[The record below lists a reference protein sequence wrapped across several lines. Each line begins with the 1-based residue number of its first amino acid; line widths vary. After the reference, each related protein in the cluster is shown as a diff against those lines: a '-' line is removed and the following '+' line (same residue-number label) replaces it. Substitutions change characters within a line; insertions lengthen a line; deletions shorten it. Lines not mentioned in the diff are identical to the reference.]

1 VTLQHSNRNVVSHS
15 LNNLASVA
23 SGAQSAN
30 RPVSATR
37 LRLEARAAGL
47 DKVEASG
54 RHAGAASGAAASAS
68 RHPPPHSVR
77 FADSGIHGGS
87 AGVASSPGRTLPG
100 VVSGSGTPDRLTKHK
115 GRQSGAFAGYDDF
128 VPDALQEVSSVSDAQ
143 VIRCISWSPAPGGP
157 YFALGTT
164 GHALRLCGVD
174 SSSRICVL
182 KSVEELHSGSVYC
195 IAWNSS
201 GSVVATG
208 SNDKQ
213 LKIVSIAE
221 RDRKITDVGSPVS
234 LAGHTGTVRAAT
246 FCETFRSG
254 CLVSGGAGD
263 NIVRVWDVDSQ
274 SCVGRLPALSDHV
287 QALVTFPHDP
297 ALLLT
302 GW

>member
-1 VTLQHSNRNVVSHS
+1 MSPPRRAQ
-15 LNNLASVA
+15 VA
-23 SGAQSAN
+23 VGTS
-30 RPVSATR
+30 
-37 LRLEARAAGL
+37 
-47 DKVEASG
+47 
-54 RHAGAASGAAASAS
+54 
-68 RHPPPHSVR
+68 
-77 FADSGIHGGS
+77 
-87 AGVASSPGRTLPG
+87 
-100 VVSGSGTPDRLTKHK
+100 SGTPERSNKHP
-115 GRQSGAFAGYDDF
+115 GRKSAAFAGYEDF
-128 VPDALQEVSSVSDAQ
+128 VVDALQEVSSVSDAQ

-195 IAWNSS
+195 IAWNAS

-213 LKIVSIAE
+213 LRIVGIAE
-221 RDRKITDVGSPVS
+221 RDRKITDVGTPVT

-254 CLVSGGAGD
+254 CLISGGAGD
-263 NIVRVWDVDSQ
+263 NMVRVWDVDSQ
-274 SCVGRLPALSDHV
+274 ACVGRLPALSDHV
-287 QALVTFPHDP
+287 QALTAFCHDP
-297 ALLLT
+297 ALLMT

>member
-1 VTLQHSNRNVVSHS
+1 M
-15 LNNLASVA
+15 
-23 SGAQSAN
+23 
-30 RPVSATR
+30 
-37 LRLEARAAGL
+37 
-47 DKVEASG
+47 EASG
-54 RHAGAASGAAASAS
+54 KQAGAISGAAAAVA

-77 FADSGIHGGS
+77 FAESGTLGGS
-87 AGVASSPGRTLPG
+87 AGVLTSPGRGLAG
-100 VVSGSGTPDRLTKHK
+100 VGTSSGTPDRSTKHK
-115 GRQSGAFAGYDDF
+115 GRQTAAFAGYDDF

-195 IAWNSS
+195 IAWNSN

-213 LKIVSIAE
+213 LRIVSIAE

-234 LAGHTGTVRAAT
+234 LSGHTGTVRAAT

-254 CLVSGGAGD
+254 CLISGGAGD

-274 SCVGRLPALSDHV
+274 ACVGRLPALSDHI
-287 QALVTFPHDP
+287 QALTTFSHDP
-297 ALLLT
+297 ALLMT

>member
-1 VTLQHSNRNVVSHS
+1 MTNVVSG
-15 LNNLASVA
+15 N
-23 SGAQSAN
+23 SGGQPAN
-30 RPVSATR
+30 RPLSATR

-47 DKVEASG
+47 ADRVESAG
-54 RHAGAASGAAASAS
+54 KQAGAISGAAASSA

-77 FADSGIHGGS
+77 FADNDRLGAS
-87 AGVASSPGRTLPG
+87 AGIPSSPSRGLAAVGT
-100 VVSGSGTPDRLTKHK
+100 VAGTPDRLAKLRSK
-115 GRQSGAFAGYDDF
+115 YSGAFAGYDDF

-195 IAWNSS
+195 IAWSS
-201 GSVVATG
+201 NGSVVATG
-208 SNDKQ
+208 SNDKM

-221 RDRKITDVGSPVS
+221 RDRKITDVGTPVS
-234 LAGHTGTVRAAT
+234 LSGHTGTVRAAT

-263 NIVRVWDVDSQ
+263 NIVRMWDTETQ
-274 SCVGRLPALSDHV
+274 ACVGRLPALSDHV
-287 QALVTFPHDP
+287 QALTTFTHDP
-297 ALLLT
+297 ALLIS